1 MTTDTV
7 VSGNNTSVVIVTDK
21 NNTVVVDN
29 KQPRVIVSGM
39 IGPMGVTT
47 LAGLMDIDLNQ
58 LAAGSVLVYNS
69 GTQKW
74 TATNMLDQQ
83 IVESG
88 QF

>member
-1 MTTDTV
+1 MTTE
-7 VSGNNTSVVIVTDK
+7 VIVTDS
-21 NNTVVVDN
+21 NNTVVIN
-29 KQPRVIVSGM
+29 TQQPNVIVSGM
-39 IGPMGVTT
+39 IGPTGVTT
-47 LAGLMDIDLNQ
+47 FAGLTDIDLGQ
-58 LAAGSVLVYNS
+58 LAAGSVLVYNT